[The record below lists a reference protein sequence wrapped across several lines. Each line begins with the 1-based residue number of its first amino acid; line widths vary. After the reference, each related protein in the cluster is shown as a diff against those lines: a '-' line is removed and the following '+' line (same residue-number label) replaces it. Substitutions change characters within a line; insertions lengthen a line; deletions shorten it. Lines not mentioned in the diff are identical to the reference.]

1 MRLIVIVTMMTLSA
15 CSTNPTSDF
24 CLLYTKPTIENI
36 DNARLLV
43 EQEKKFT
50 NAVNVNKG
58 TYQRLCK

>member
-1 MRLIVIVTMMTLSA
+1 MKFLAMMMLLLLSA
-15 CSTNPTSDF
+15 CSTNQTSDF

-36 DNARLLV
+36 DNAKLLI

-58 TYQRLCK
+58 TYKRLCK